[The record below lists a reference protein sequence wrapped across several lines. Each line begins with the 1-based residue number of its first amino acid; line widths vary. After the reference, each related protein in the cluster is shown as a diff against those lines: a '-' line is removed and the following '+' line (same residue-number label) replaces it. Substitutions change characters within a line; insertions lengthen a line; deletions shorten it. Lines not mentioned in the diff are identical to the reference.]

1 MRVQLPGAE
10 DDAGKVAVVDGVR
23 VGLGFQAE
31 SAMALID
38 CAPLAHEAAVPRH
51 EVVCVE
57 LDPRL
62 VGEDLQ
68 HAAALLVLDRSR
80 HPDPD
85 AVHAKVVVKAVVR
98 GLLDCFS
105 QVDPLSGKGSRQF
118 GSSVGVSRSLGNVF
132 TVPVTQVV

>member
-1 MRVQLPGAE
+1 MFSKFDRVESAQIIIHRKKSTLSISLLAGKLVLAHVRVHLPGTE

-57 LDPRL
+57 LDARL
-62 VGEDLQ
+62 IRDYLQ
-68 HAAALLVLDRSR
+68 HAATGLVLEFGR
-80 HPDPD
+80 HP
-85 AVHAKVVVKAVVR
+85 AC
-98 GLLDCFS
+98 GGCL
-105 QVDPLSGKGSRQF
+105 PLSRR
-118 GSSVGVSRSLGNVF
+118 V
-132 TVPVTQVV
+132 